1 MKHVRQ
7 GIVPMSYWSDEA
19 IDEPEA
25 LGSMSW
31 DHEHSGHSQTGFNE
45 LNALVGKG
53 HGFTTVKPLKLF
65 RKIVQIWC
73 PKNGIV
79 LDPFAGSGTTGQA
92 VLESNS
98 EDDATRRF
106 ILIEQGR
113 PERGDP
119 YARALTVARV
129 KRAIT
134 GERFGKDGKVV
145 KTARALAGGF
155 RFSKMNSEVDAAA
168 VLALEREEMI
178 DLLLTSH
185 WDHGER
191 AASHLQRLPA
201 GSHTHLFARSARGE
215 GYFLVWN
222 GPDKPSIL
230 NREAFRN
237 IAKEAQEEGLT
248 QPFHV
253 YARISTYSGPNT
265 EFYQIPNR
273 ILEKLGFNEA
283 STFYGTGEGRNIQD
297 AEDAA

>member
-1 MKHVRQ
+1 MKA
-7 GIVPMSYWSDEA
+7 P
-19 IDEPEA
+19 
-25 LGSMSW
+25 
-31 DHEHSGHSQTGFNE
+31 
-45 LNALVGKG
+45 
-53 HGFTTVKPLKLF
+53 
-65 RKIVQIWC
+65 
-73 PKNGIV
+73 
-79 LDPFAGSGTTGQA
+79 QA
-92 VLESNS
+92 VP
-98 EDDATRRF
+98 EDRSDLVPQERHRPRPIRR
-106 ILIEQGR
+106 IGHDRPGRPRIEFRRRRDPALYPHRTGR

-191 AASHLQRLPA
+191 AASHLQRLRPA
-201 GSHTHLFARSARGE
+201 LTRTCSPEAPVGKDISSSGTGRQAVHLESRG
-215 GYFLVWN
+215 VQ
-222 GPDKPSIL
+222 
-230 NREAFRN
+230 N

-253 YARISTYSGPNT
+253 YARISTYSGPKHRVL
-265 EFYQIPNR
+265 PNSQCIFLDKR
-273 ILEKLGFNEA
+273 L
-283 STFYGTGEGRNIQD
+283 Q
-297 AEDAA
+297 